1 MTPLSF
7 DSTTAREIVGDVLA
21 RVIEAKARLDADSE
35 CFDAP
40 LVYGATYWT
49 TVQSAMRVV
58 IYREQY
64 TKRMARNER
73 KLSASA

>member
-7 DSTTAREIVGDVLA
+7 DSTTAHKIVGDAWA
-21 RVIEAKARLDADSE
+21 RKVEAKARLDADSKCYDPPSIDE
-35 CFDAP
+35 T
-40 LVYGATYWT
+40 TYWNR
-49 TVQSAMRVV
+49 VQSAMRVV

-73 KLSASA
+73 KLSVGA